1 MATIT
6 RPTITRPTA
15 AKRTGQPGSYFYAE
29 YQHARA
35 QQAMVRRDRLG
46 RVLPRSLAKSVP
58 VALLVSLVLAFGIH
72 LPGAFAFGVFAL
84 IVVVWSGV
92 VIVSAFGGDGELETL
107 RANAEGERKTA
118 RMAARLRRAGWTVM
132 HDLEVPSAD
141 AVVGNLL
148 IGPTGVLVLTSDPT
162 EGVVRYSKKVASV
175 DGEPLTEA
183 IERIGF
189 LASQIRSDLQAAVPL
204 IKLSV
209 YPALVMVEAD
219 VLWKD
224 GAVENV
230 TIIGLRSLPDFA
242 RSRKGKLNPVEVKQ
256 VVAAARELF
265 PPFVDRGIDA
275 VTIDRD
281 EWVRVMDLLNAIRER
296 GGDASDLLPRVR
308 DLEAR
313 LSRQADGFTRIGLGP
328 DDADDAD
335 DVEPDDGFVSD
346 ALLGDDGEQEFM
358 TSPPAP
364 GHGSSA
370 ASAASA
376 AGLRGSEDE
385 GGGLI
390 ASFRPSGRARG
401 RRPRPPRTSQQVP
414 WTPGGG
420 DPAGN
425 PGTRPSLASVRTE
438 RETRAPRPA
447 PGPETERADP

>member
-35 QQAMVRRDRLG
+35 QQALVRRDRLG

-58 VALLVSLVLAFGIH
+58 VALVVCLVLAFGIH

-92 VIVSAFGGDGELETL
+92 IVVSAFGGDGELETL

-175 DGEPLTEA
+175 DGEPLTEE

-189 LASQIRSDLQAAVPL
+189 LASQVRSDLQASVPL
-204 IKLSV
+204 IKLPV

-230 TIIGLRSLPDFA
+230 TIINLRSLPDFA

-265 PPFVDRGIDA
+265 PPFTDRGIDA

-281 EWVRVMDLLNAIRER
+281 EWVRVMDLLSAIRER
-296 GGDASDLLPRVR
+296 GGHASDLLPRVR
-308 DLEAR
+308 DMEAR
-313 LSRQADGFTRIGLGP
+313 LSRQADGFTRIGLSP
-328 DDADDAD
+328 DDAGDE
-335 DVEPDDGFVSD
+335 EPDDEFASGP
-346 ALLGDDGEQEFM
+346 LLGDHGEHDV
-358 TSPPAP
+358 TRPPAP

-370 ASAASA
+370 AAAAS
-376 AGLRGSEDE
+376 LRGAEDE

-401 RRPRPPRTSQQVP
+401 RRPRTSQQVP
-414 WTPGGG
+414 WITGGS
-420 DPAGN
+420 DPAGS

-438 RETRAPRPA
+438 REARAPRPA
-447 PGPETERADP
+447 PGAEPERADP